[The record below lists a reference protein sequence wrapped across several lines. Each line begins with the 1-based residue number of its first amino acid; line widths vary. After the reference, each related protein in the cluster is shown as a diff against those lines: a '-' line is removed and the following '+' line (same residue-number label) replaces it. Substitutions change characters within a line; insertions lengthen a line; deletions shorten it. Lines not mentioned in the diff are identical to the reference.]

1 MLVVS
6 DTSPI
11 SNLLLINQLELLQ
24 LLFEEVI
31 VPTAV
36 DVEIRQLAKIGED
49 ITAYESSE
57 WIIVRQPSSPVLV
70 RQLRDSLDE
79 GEAEAIV
86 LAKELGSSLLLLDE
100 RRGTQIARS
109 KGLTTIGLLGVLS
122 KAKSKGLIE
131 KVKPLLDS
139 LEQRAGFWI
148 GQNLRTIFLKD
159 HDE

>member
-36 DVEIRQLAKIGED
+36 DVEIRQLANIGED
-49 ITAYESSE
+49 ITAYESSK
-57 WIIVRQPSSPVLV
+57 WIIVRQPSSPILV

-109 KGLTTIGLLGVLS
+109 EGLTTIGLLGVLS

-131 KVKPLLDS
+131 KVKPLLDN

-148 GQNLRTIFLKD
+148 GQNLRSNFLKD